1 MKGRGKG
8 RVLLAVAIAGVAVCT
23 QGCRL
28 FTANPTPPPTPLIP
42 TIIGVVEKQEITATE
57 WVYTLT
63 DGRTVTDE
71 FADKGVEL
79 RSGYAAG
86 NLLLARTSAPKFI
99 DFLRPTGEAYPGCWD
114 AWSAGG
120 AQGGIVWDEGA
131 SLLFSERLE
140 LPKSPT
146 FHNDATTEVMDGRTV
161 WKLEH
166 NLGGSVCVNSAG
178 QVEWVLNP
186 NLPTG

>member
-1 MKGRGKG
+1 MRGRGKG
-8 RVLLAVAIAGVAVCT
+8 RVLLALAVVGVALCT

-42 TIIGVVEKQEITATE
+42 TIVGVVEKQEITATNL
-57 WVYTLT
+57 VYTLA
-63 DGRTVTDE
+63 DGRSVTDA
-71 FADKGVEL
+71 FNDKDLER
-79 RSGYAAG
+79 RSAYQPGE
-86 NLLLARTSAPKFI
+86 LLLARESAPRFI
-99 DFLRPTGEAYPGCWD
+99 DFLQPMVGPTPGCWNP
-114 AWSAGG
+114 WGG
-120 AQGGIVWDEGA
+120 EGNIVWDEGA
-131 SLLFSERLE
+131 SLLFTERLE

-146 FHNDATTEVMDGRTV
+146 FHNNATTEVMDGRTV

-166 NLGGSVCVNSAG
+166 NLGGSVCVNSVG